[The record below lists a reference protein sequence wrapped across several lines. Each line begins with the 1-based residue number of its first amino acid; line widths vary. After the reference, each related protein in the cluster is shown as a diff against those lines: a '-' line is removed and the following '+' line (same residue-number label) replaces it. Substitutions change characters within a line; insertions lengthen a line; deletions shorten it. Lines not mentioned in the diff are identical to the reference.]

1 MNSDRRNDER
11 YKNYLFDL
19 GYEIRRR
26 ALEAKAEAASARD
39 SPTKE
44 FETGRLMA
52 LNEVVSL
59 MQQQAAGFGIPLTD
73 LRLADIEPDRDL
85 V

>member
-1 MNSDRRNDER
+1 MNSQRGDDQR
-11 YKNYLFDL
+11 YKNYLLDL
-19 GYEIRRR
+19 GNEIRRR
-26 ALEAKAEAASARD
+26 ALEAKAEVTSARD
-39 SPTKE
+39 PATKE

>member
-1 MNSDRRNDER
+1 MSKNKHQDER
-11 YKNYLFDL
+11 YKNYLLDL
-19 GYEIRRR
+19 GFEIRRL
-26 ALEAKAEAASARD
+26 ALEAKADMASAPDASSR
-39 SPTKE
+39 E

-52 LNEVVSL
+52 LNEVVSV
-59 MQQQAAGFGIPLTD
+59 MQQQATGFGIPLTD

>member
-1 MNSDRRNDER
+1 MKKHQRRDER
-11 YKNYLFDL
+11 HKNYLFDL
-19 GYEIRRR
+19 GYEIRRL
-26 ALEAKAEAASARD
+26 ALQAKAEVASAREPSD
-39 SPTKE
+39 RE

-52 LNEVVSL
+52 FNEVVSL